1 MPQLIRTPDGR
12 NLAVESRGHPLGRP
26 VFLLHGTPGSRHGP
40 APRSTV
46 LYRMGVRLITFDRP
60 GYGDSDRRPGRRV
73 VHAAQDVAA
82 IADALGIGE
91 FAVVGRSGGAPHA
104 LSCAARLPGR
114 TARAVALVPLAP
126 RDADGLDWFDGMTE
140 DNVRAYTIAA
150 GGPEAVTA
158 ALEVRAEEIRA
169 DPRATVTA
177 MHGMVPEPDR
187 EVLTDAAI
195 RALLVRN
202 FAEGL
207 RCSADGW
214 VDDVLALSSPWEFR
228 PEEIRTPVLL
238 WHGEQD
244 VFAPAQHTR
253 WLAERIPG
261 ARLEVPPDAAH
272 FGALAVFTR
281 ALSWAART

>member
-1 MPQLIRTPDGR
+1 MIRTPDGR
-12 NLAVESRGHPLGRP
+12 ELAVETRGHPLGRP

-73 VHAAQDVAA
+73 VDAADDVAA

-91 FAVVGRSGGAPHA
+91 FAVMGRSGGAPHA
-104 LSCAARLPGR
+104 LGCAARLPDR

-126 RDADGLDWFDGMTE
+126 RDADGLDWFEGMTE

-150 GGPEAVTA
+150 GGPEAVSAELT
-158 ALEVRAEEIRA
+158 VRAEAIRA
-169 DPRATVTA
+169 DPKATVAA
-177 MHGMVPEPDR
+177 MHGMVPDPDR
-187 EVLTDAAI
+187 GVLADAAI

-207 RCSADGW
+207 RTSTGGW
-214 VDDVLALSSPWEFR
+214 VDDVLALSSPWQFR
-228 PEEIRTPVLL
+228 PEDIRVPVLL
-238 WHGEQD
+238 WHGAQD
-244 VFAPAQHTR
+244 VFAPALHTR
-253 WLAERIPG
+253 WLAQRIPG
-261 ARLEVPPDAAH
+261 AHCEVPWDAAH
-272 FGALAVFTR
+272 FGALEVFTR
-281 ALSWAART
+281 ALRWARW

>member
-1 MPQLIRTPDGR
+1 MPTFIRTPDGR
-12 NLAVESRGHPLGRP
+12 NLAVESRGDPRGRP

-73 VHAAQDVAA
+73 GHAAQDVAA
-82 IADALGIGE
+82 IADALGLGE

-104 LSCAARLPGR
+104 LSCAALLGGR

-126 RDADGLDWFDGMTE
+126 RDAEGLDWFHGMTE
-140 DNVRAYTIAA
+140 DNVLAYTIAA
-150 GGPEAVTA
+150 GGPRAVATA
-158 ALEVRAEEIRA
+158 FEGRAAAIRA
-169 DPRATVTA
+169 DPRATVTS
-177 MHGMVPEPDR
+177 MHAMVPGPDR
-187 EVLTDAAI
+187 EVLADAAI

-214 VDDVLALSSPWEFR
+214 VDDILALSSPWEFR
-228 PEEIRTPVLL
+228 PEDIRTPVLL
-238 WHGEQD
+238 WHGAQD
-244 VFAPAQHTR
+244 AFAPAHHTR

-261 ARLEVPPDAAH
+261 ARLEVPSDQAH
-272 FGALAVFTR
+272 FGALSVFTW
-281 ALSWAART
+281 ALRWAVA

>member
-1 MPQLIRTPDGR
+1 MHKVIRTPDGR
-12 NLAVESRGHPLGRP
+12 KLAVETRGHPLGRA

-73 VHAAQDVAA
+73 VDAADDVAA
-82 IADALGIGE
+82 IADALGIDQ

-104 LSCAARLPGR
+104 LGCAARLPDR
-114 TARAVALVPLAP
+114 AARAVALVPLAP
-126 RDADGLDWFDGMTE
+126 RDADGLDWFEGMTE

-158 ALEVRAEEIRA
+158 ALEVRAEAIRA
-169 DPRATVTA
+169 DPRATVAA

-187 EVLTDAAI
+187 GVLTDAAI

-207 RCSADGW
+207 RTSTDGW
-214 VDDVLALSSPWEFR
+214 VDDVLALSSPWRFR
-228 PEEIRTPVLL
+228 PEDIRVPVLL
-238 WHGEQD
+238 WHGAQD
-244 VFAPAQHTR
+244 VFAPALHTH

-261 ARLEVPPDAAH
+261 ARFEVPPDAAH
-272 FGALAVFTR
+272 FGALEVFTR
-281 ALSWAART
+281 ALRWARW